1 MLVNHIYKIGVNHNK
16 CSPRTWFV
24 EYIGHVWV
32 NVGLQIK
39 IKLFKIENNNRYGL
53 VDKSLLGVNNLPA
66 YISWNFASK

>member
-1 MLVNHIYKIGVNHNK
+1 
-16 CSPRTWFV
+16 
-24 EYIGHVWV
+24 V

-66 YISWNFASK
+66 YIS